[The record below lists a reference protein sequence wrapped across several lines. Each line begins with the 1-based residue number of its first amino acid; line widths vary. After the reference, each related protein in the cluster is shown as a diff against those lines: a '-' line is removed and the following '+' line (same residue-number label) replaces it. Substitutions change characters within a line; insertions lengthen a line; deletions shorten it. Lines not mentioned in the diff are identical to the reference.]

1 MRIERRHETGA
12 DAWTDQEVVQ
22 RMRRDDDVAIREF
35 YYRFTP
41 VLWREARRGRV
52 QPALR
57 DDVVN
62 DCLADSALHLMQPNV
77 PIPVNLTGYLVATLR
92 HRLAN
97 ERRAMKRREA
107 AGEAATT
114 HGHAERVVREV
125 CSEASIRASAGP
137 AAETPPLSP
146 VLERLS
152 RVVDAGISAEE
163 RQLLRWVSASIPQRL
178 IAEWLGI
185 THNAVRVRV
194 LRLRD
199 RLMDVAL
206 RDASPWKPG
215 ERDALYEF
223 FRRSGLSERAR
234 RALDVGRARR
244 SPHRRGPPS
253 SRPPVEKEDQ

>member
-1 MRIERRHETGA
+1 MRIERQHEERA
-12 DAWTDQEVVQ
+12 ESWTDQELVQ
-22 RMRRDDDVAIREF
+22 RMRRDEDVAIREF
-35 YYRFTP
+35 YRRFAP
-41 VLWREARRGRV
+41 ALWKEARRAHV

-62 DCLADSALHLMQPNV
+62 DCLADSALHLMQSGI
-77 PIPVNLTGYLVATLR
+77 PIPANVTGYLVSAIR

-97 ERRAMKRREA
+97 DRRAEKRRIA
-107 AGEAATT
+107 AGEAAVS
-114 HGHAERVVREV
+114 HGHTERVVREV

-137 AAETPPLSP
+137 AAEPPPLSP

-152 RVVDAGISAEE
+152 RVVDARITPEE

-178 IAEWLGI
+178 IAEWLGV

-199 RLMDVAL
+199 RLMDIAL
-206 RDASPWKPG
+206 RADGSWSPG
-215 ERDALYEF
+215 EREALYDF

-234 RALDVGRARR
+234 RALDAARHRDIGHHPQPPPGRMRA
-244 SPHRRGPPS
+244 
-253 SRPPVEKEDQ
+253 EEDQ